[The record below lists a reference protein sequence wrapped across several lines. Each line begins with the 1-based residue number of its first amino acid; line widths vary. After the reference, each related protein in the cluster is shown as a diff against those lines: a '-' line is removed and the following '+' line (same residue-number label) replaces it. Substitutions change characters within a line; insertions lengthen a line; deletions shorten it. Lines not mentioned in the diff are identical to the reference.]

1 MSLEE
6 DYSKWMKNVNNMVG
20 LGSAY
25 TKLSYYNPKN
35 EYSTLTKTYYIYFQP
50 CLLLLLSVWLIAL
63 IRALWTDDYIK
74 KFGFMTL
81 YSFFDL
87 LTLIVQSI
95 FLLYAFTRK
104 KNYLE
109 YRICY
114 VFEICTRI
122 VPRVLIF
129 VSQWLKVAQVFQRF
143 IILYKPINYKMI
155 FNARSVTVFFVVI
168 VIALG
173 SLLTK
178 SILSINFER
187 VVIIDR
193 ASMKNVEICR
203 KPGFFYPEIQF
214 TLTNHVTVDS
224 ILLSVFESILPFIFM
239 SILSVA
245 SIIVIRKHIKFRMQF
260 QAGRSSLETDIG
272 SERLVKVTIVTTICF
287 AIITVPMLPLFV
299 VMPNADVVQ
308 TLEYISIVCSAL
320 YIINIPVS
328 FLLFSWLSGGFRE
341 TLKTIWKRLTRQSDN
356 VQIEHQ
362 NIVLRKQNTSR

>member
-1 MSLEE
+1 MPLEE
-6 DYSKWMKNVNNMVG
+6 DYSEWMKNINNMVR
-20 LGSAY
+20 LGSAN

-63 IRALWTDDYIK
+63 IRALWTDHYIK

-95 FLLYAFTRK
+95 FLFYAFTRK

-114 VFEICTRI
+114 VFEMCITI

-129 VSQWLKVAQVFQRF
+129 VSQWLKVAQAFQRF

-155 FNARSVTVFFVVI
+155 FNARSVTVFLIVI
-168 VIALG
+168 VMALG

-193 ASMKNVEICR
+193 ASMENVEICR
-203 KPGFFYPEIQF
+203 KPGFFLPESQLPLI
-214 TLTNHVTVDS
+214 NHVTVDS

-239 SILSVA
+239 SIFSAA

-260 QAGRSSLETDIG
+260 RSSTTSPADIA
-272 SERLVKVTIVTTICF
+272 SERLVKVTIVTTIFF
-287 AIITVPMLPLFV
+287 AFITIPMLLGFFFK
-299 VMPNADVVQ
+299 PNADEVSAF
-308 TLEYISIVCSAL
+308 EYVSIVINAL
-320 YIINIPVS
+320 FIIKVPVI
-328 FLLFSWLSGGFRE
+328 FLMVSWLSGGFRK
-341 TLKTIWKRLTRQSDN
+341 TLKNIWKRLRRQSTSG
-356 VQIEHQ
+356 QTEHQ
-362 NIVLRKQNTSR
+362 NFDLRTQTRSA

>member
-1 MSLEE
+1 
-6 DYSKWMKNVNNMVG
+6 MKNINNMVR

-63 IRALWTDDYIK
+63 ICALWTNDYIK

-81 YSFFDL
+81 YSFVDL
-87 LTLIVQSI
+87 LTLIVQYIVLS
-95 FLLYAFTRK
+95 YAFTIN

-114 VFEICTRI
+114 VFEICIQT
-122 VPRVLIF
+122 VPQVLTF
-129 VSQWLKVAQVFQRF
+129 VSQWLKVAQAFQRF
-143 IILYKPINYKMI
+143 IILYKPIKYKMI
-155 FNARSVTVFFVVI
+155 FNARSVTVFLIVI

-193 ASMKNVEICR
+193 TSMENVEICR
-203 KPGFFYPEIQF
+203 KPGFFSPESQF
-214 TLTNHVTVDS
+214 PSINNVTVDS

-239 SILSVA
+239 AILSVA
-245 SIIVIRKHIKFRMQF
+245 SIILIRKHIKFRKQF
-260 QAGRSSLETDIG
+260 RSSTTSPADIA
-272 SERLVKVTIVTTICF
+272 SERLVKVTIVTTIFF
-287 AIITVPMLPLFV
+287 AFITIV
-299 VMPNADVVQ
+299 VLLGFFFKPNADEV
-308 TLEYISIVCSAL
+308 LAFEYISIVINAL
-320 YIINIPVS
+320 YIIKVPVN
-328 FLLFSWLSGGFRE
+328 FLLLSWLSGGFRK
-341 TLKTIWKRLTRQSDN
+341 TLKNIWKRLRRQSTSG
-356 VQIEHQ
+356 QTEHQ
-362 NIVLRKQNTSR
+362 NIDLTTQNRSA